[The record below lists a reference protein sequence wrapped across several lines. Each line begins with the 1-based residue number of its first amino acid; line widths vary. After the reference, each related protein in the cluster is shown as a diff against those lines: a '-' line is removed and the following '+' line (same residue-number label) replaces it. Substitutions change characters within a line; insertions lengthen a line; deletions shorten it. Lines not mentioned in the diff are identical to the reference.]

1 MMYHPP
7 FLQLFSL
14 ILIAPAF
21 AAFNQGQEA
30 DYLTNFDSINTAT
43 YSVVKDSP
51 NSLPSN
57 LLSTCGNIGS
67 LTTPSSGEVTVQVA
81 VDDGSTSIVNST
93 TVSSQCNDTT
103 VCIIPFGM
111 TFQVDASINLGAL
124 IVRGNVEWTD
134 DTMMMDVV
142 ADDDSSGGIFVC
154 AGYIVVEGLGKWEMN
169 VQGSKGNKNPV
180 IYIKDNGFE
189 HAHLRSRAFG
199 R

>member
-1 MMYHPP
+1 MMYPPP

-14 ILIAPAF
+14 IIIIAPAF
-21 AAFNQGQEA
+21 AAFNQGQET

-43 YSVVKDSP
+43 YSLVKDSP

-67 LTTPSSGEVTVQVA
+67 LTTPSSGEVTVQIA

-111 TFQVDASINLGAL
+111 TFQIDASINLGTL

-134 DTMMMDVV
+134 DTMMDN
-142 ADDDSSGGIFVC
+142 ADDGIFVC

-169 VQGSKGNKNPV
+169 VQGSNKSNKNAV